1 MVRFFR
7 YHQTAM
13 P

>member
-1 MVRFFR
+1 VRFFR
-7 YHQTAM
+7 YSFT